1 MIISSVG
8 ECLGT
13 KCVQYN
19 IRISRRPLHTFGA
32 NGALD
37 AVGASRTLGAL
48 RTLRT
53 SQTSITNL
61 ALRAGRTDGTFF
73 GTCGSKERNKQYWN

>member
-13 KCVQYN
+13 KCVQHN
-19 IRISRRPLHTFGA
+19 IGISRRALHTFRA

-37 AVGASRTLGAL
+37 AVGAGRALG
-48 RTLRT
+48 TLRT
-53 SQTSITNL
+53 SQTSIANL
-61 ALRAGRTDGTFF
+61 ALRAGWTGGTFF
-73 GTCGSKERNKQYWN
+73 GTCGS